1 MHRNKLKTTVIALLT
16 ISIYFFIGCSDY
28 EAKDYEVSGIDAMV
42 NKIIKDTVFT
52 TVKTAI
58 LIEKPNEIQLLF
70 SNNSKVII
78 DSLKANLILSSLID
92 SSAIVTQGPVNYY
105 YERMDSGLIALDS
118 KNDGKTFFYFGECV
132 EIDVIDEFGDTLII
146 EDESMPLE
154 LVSDCYEV
162 NDDGKAYPII
172 MKRHVY
178 NLESKQYILKI
189 KSIKG
194 GYCPNYFR
202 HFVIINE

>member
-1 MHRNKLKTTVIALLT
+1 MHRNKFKMIVLALLT

-52 TVKTAI
+52 TVKTAV
-58 LIEKPNEIQLLF
+58 LIEKPNEVQLLF
-70 SNNSKVII
+70 NNKSIVII
-78 DSLKANLILSSLID
+78 DSLKTDLILSALID
-92 SSAIVTQGPVNYY
+92 SFAIVTPGPINYY
-105 YERMDSGLIALDS
+105 HKKDGLIALDS

-132 EIDVIDEFGDTLII
+132 EIDVINEFGDTLII

-154 LVSDCYEV
+154 LVSDSYDV
-162 NDDGKAYPII
+162 QANGMAYPII
-172 MKRHVY
+172 MKRYVY

-189 KSIKG
+189 NSENC
-194 GYCPNYFR
+194 GYFPNYFG
-202 HFVIINE
+202 HFIIINE